1 MDAEQVLLVRSL
13 WPKVAAHADSLTSRF
28 YSHLFEL
35 DDSAARLFVSVD
47 MAAQRTKLT
56 RSLAIIVDTL
66 DDPERLLPPLAALAK
81 RHAGYGVEDRHFDSV
96 RDALLWALADVLDGQ
111 FTPEAREAWAE
122 AYTLIA
128 CVMRRALLRNE
139 RAG

>member
-1 MDAEQVLLVRSL
+1 
-13 WPKVAAHADSLTSRF
+13 
-28 YSHLFEL
+28 
-35 DDSAARLFVSVD
+35 

-56 RSLAIIVDTL
+56 RSLGIIVDTL

-81 RHAGYGVEDRHFDSV
+81 RHDGYGVEDRHFDSV

-111 FTPEAREAWAE
+111 FTAEAREAWAE

-128 CVMRRALLRNE
+128 CVMRRALLRNGLT
-139 RAG
+139 AAS